1 MMKLFLA
8 ALTISGFSVF
18 GISCG
23 SAGVQEPATAQTAA
37 KSEATPTTPTPA
49 RETVTLTSEHPT
61 GSFPLPPDILQ
72 TSPSVLEVSV
82 TKVVNPNAKSVSV
95 FVYLSPPDEKDESQR
110 VEVGNFSLYPTDR
123 PAKFLLAGGAA
134 LRKLPPPRTALQGW
148 RVVFELDKQTKQE
161 SSLELT
167 IESPKWKT
175 QEL

>member
-23 SAGVQEPATAQTAA
+23 SAGVQEPPTAQTAA
-37 KSEATPTTPTPA
+37 KSESTPTPTPA
-49 RETVTLTSEHPT
+49 RETVTLTSKHPN

-82 TKVVNPNAKSVSV
+82 TKVVNPHAKSVSV
-95 FVYLSPPDEKDESQR
+95 FVYLSPPEETDASQR

-123 PAKFLLAGGAA
+123 PAKFVLAGGAA
-134 LRKLPPPRTALQGW
+134 LQKLSPPRTALKGW
-148 RVVFELDKQTKQE
+148 RVVFELDKETKQE
-161 SSLELT
+161 SSLEQT
-167 IESPKWKT
+167 IESPNWKT

>member
-1 MMKLFLA
+1 MKLFLA

-23 SAGVQEPATAQTAA
+23 SAGVQEPATVKTAA
-37 KSEATPTTPTPA
+37 KSEATPTPTPS

-72 TSPSVLEVSV
+72 VSPSVLEVSV
-82 TKVVNPNAKSVSV
+82 SKVVNPAAKSVSV

-123 PAKFLLAGGAA
+123 PAKFQLAGGAA
-134 LRKLPPPRTALQGW
+134 LQKLSPPRTALKGW
-148 RVVFELDKQTKQE
+148 RVVFELDEQAKQE
-161 SSLELT
+161 SSLKLT
-167 IESPKWKT
+167 IESPNWKT